1 MFNERFVTESSKMIL
16 HDQYMLF
23 LSATWINYF
32 YQKNLSRQPER
43 QISQKYDDHVSFEQW
58 IG

>member
-32 YQKNLSRQPER
+32 SQKNLSRQPER
-43 QISQKYDDHVSFEQW
+43 QISQKYDDHVSLEQW